1 MTKKCIEF
9 SKKEFE
15 EFKSRMFRCFRFP
28 QYSMFIIEFVVEL
41 IIIFEL
47 IRSFKYDIIFIM
59 AIVMMVVLVFLTCY
73 LLKKRGGKDY
83 SLRALSDNSPEF
95 SLINVIKFL
104 GVIIGLTLL
113 LIIIYSIIFNYIEGN
128 NILLTVFSI
137 IYLMELVLTGYK
149 VSPFSLA
156 ALMGLPILFA
166 SQIGIKE
173 GLLTWGFLSFI
184 LISFGMNFFDVS
196 LVRDTLGLATD
207 SKIDNDALE
216 RKVYYLFGILFLF
229 FDLLLSEAFTSLYSY
244 RLLILNSELSE
255 WFLYAAIKVLGLC
268 ILFPIYDYSWK
279 RLTFLFI
286 NLIFKNKIKP
296 VDGYY
301 REVKLVKLKGKEY
314 HWEISNHIY
323 KLKKSGNN
331 LEIISINTP
340 QKCKPLYSDI
350 KRASKDVLK
359 VNKNIFIRKE
369 SKDLLKIKG
378 SVKEYGYKLLNMPL
392 HALSGLF
399 IVIFIF
405 VILGLGVNYFIDTN
419 YGINGNYVNVNQDTS
434 TPNFSKELHIENYRV
449 IFDDN
454 IKIIDKEL
462 FTFSDGRYTIQVHKN
477 GLLISDKVT
486 NQKDF
491 YMRENT
497 SYYNKI
503 VLQSEISY
511 ENKVEEAIRRQ
522 KQNSHN

>member
-1 MTKKCIEF
+1 
-9 SKKEFE
+9 
-15 EFKSRMFRCFRFP
+15 MFRCFRFP
-28 QYSMFIIEFVVEL
+28 QYSMFIFEFVVEL
-41 IIIFEL
+41 IIVFKL
-47 IRSFKYDIIFIM
+47 ISSFKSDGGFIT
-59 AIVMMVVLVFLTCY
+59 AIVMMLVLVCLTFY
-73 LLKKRGGKDY
+73 LLKKRRGKDY

-95 SLINVIKFL
+95 SFINVIKFL
-104 GVIIGLTLL
+104 GAIFILTFLLAIIYY
-113 LIIIYSIIFNYIEGN
+113 IIIEYIEGN
-128 NILLTVFSI
+128 NMLLTVFSI

-156 ALMGLPILFA
+156 TFMGLPILFA

-173 GLLTWGFLSFI
+173 GLLTWSFLSFI
-184 LISFGMNFFDVS
+184 LISFGMNFFDVN
-196 LVRDTLGLATD
+196 LVRNTLGLTTD
-207 SKIDNDALE
+207 SKIGNDALE
-216 RKVYYLFGILFLF
+216 RKIYYLFGILFLF

-268 ILFPIYDYSWK
+268 ILFPIYDYSWE

-301 REVKLVKLKGKEY
+301 KQVKLVKLKGKGY
-314 HWEISNHIY
+314 HWKISNHIY
-323 KLKKSGNN
+323 KLKKSENN
-331 LEIISINTP
+331 LEIIPINTSP
-340 QKCKPLYSDI
+340 KYKLPYSEI

-369 SKDLLKIKG
+369 SKNLLKIKG
-378 SVKEYGYKLLNMPL
+378 STKEYGYKMLNMPL
-392 HALSGLF
+392 HALSDLF
-399 IVIFIF
+399 IIIFIF

-419 YGINGNYVNVNQDTS
+419 YGINGNYVNVNQDTL
-434 TPNFSKELHIENYRV
+434 TPNFSKELHIENYRA

-462 FTFSDGRYTIQVHKN
+462 FTFSDGRYTIQVRKN

-486 NQKDF
+486 NKKDF
-491 YMRENT
+491 YVRENT
-497 SYYNKI
+497 SDYNKI
-503 VLQSEISY
+503 VSQSEINY
-511 ENKVEEAIRRQ
+511 KNKVDEAINRQ
-522 KQNSHN
+522 KQNSHK

>member
-1 MTKKCIEF
+1 MKKKCIEF
-9 SKKEFE
+9 SKKIFD

-28 QYSMFIIEFVVEL
+28 QYSMFIFEFVVEL
-41 IIIFEL
+41 IIVFEL
-47 IRSFKYDIIFIM
+47 ISSFKSDDDFIR
-59 AIVMMVVLVFLTCY
+59 AIVMMLVLVCLTFY
-73 LLKKRGGKDY
+73 LLKKRRGKDY
-83 SLRALSDNSPEF
+83 SLRALSDNSPELSF
-95 SLINVIKFL
+95 INVIKFL
-104 GVIIGLTLL
+104 VAIFILTLSL
-113 LIIIYSIIFNYIEGN
+113 AIIYYIIIEYIEGN

-137 IYLMELVLTGYK
+137 IYLMELVLTCYK

-156 ALMGLPILFA
+156 AFMGLPILFA

-173 GLLTWGFLSFI
+173 GLLTWSFLSFI

-196 LVRDTLGLATD
+196 LVRNTLGLTTD

-216 RKVYYLFGILFLF
+216 RKIYYLFRILFLF
-229 FDLLLSEAFTSLYSY
+229 FDLLLSEALTSLYSY

-268 ILFPIYDYSWK
+268 ILFPIYDYSWE

-301 REVKLVKLKGKEY
+301 KEVKHVKLKDKGY
-314 HWEISNHIY
+314 RWEISNRIY
-323 KLKKSGNN
+323 KLKKSENN
-331 LEIISINTP
+331 LEIKSIQTS
-340 QKCKPLYSDI
+340 QKLPYGDI
-350 KRASKDVLK
+350 KRTSKDVLK

-369 SKDLLKIKG
+369 SKILLKIKG
-378 SVKEYGYKLLNMPL
+378 GAKEYGYKLLNMPL
-392 HALSGLF
+392 KALSGLL
-399 IVIFIF
+399 ITISIFI
-405 VILGLGVNYFIDTN
+405 ILGLVVNYFIDTN
-419 YGINGNYVNVNQDTS
+419 YGINGNYVNINQDTLI
-434 TPNFSKELHIENYRV
+434 PNFSKELHIENYKA

-462 FTFSDGRYTIQVHKN
+462 FTFSDGRYTIQVRQN

-497 SYYNKI
+497 SDYNKI
-503 VLQSEISY
+503 VSQSEIDY
-511 ENKVEEAIRRQ
+511 ENKVDEAINRQ
-522 KQNSHN
+522 KQNSHK